1 MTLSIGSSVVLR
13 TEKIVSLIAYGDSN
27 VEIVLNP
34 ISICFEFTD
43 TASQQEFIEL
53 MKIAMTAEGE
63 QAKIIS
69 NGLKNIPFNNFTTYS
84 NRNLDSRL
92 RDIAT
97 DIATTK

>member
-43 TASQQEFIEL
+43 TASQQQFIEL
-53 MKIAMTAEGE
+53 MKIAMIAEVGM
-63 QAKIIS
+63 S
-69 NGLKNIPFNNFTTYS
+69 RTNNDES
-84 NRNLDSRL
+84 
-92 RDIAT
+92 
-97 DIATTK
+97 

>member
-43 TASQQEFIEL
+43 TASQQQFIEL

-69 NGLKNIPFNNFTTYS
+69 KTLPK
-84 NRNLDSRL
+84 RDSSVQRKGRAPL
-92 RDIAT
+92 PDKFSTRW
-97 DIATTK
+97 K